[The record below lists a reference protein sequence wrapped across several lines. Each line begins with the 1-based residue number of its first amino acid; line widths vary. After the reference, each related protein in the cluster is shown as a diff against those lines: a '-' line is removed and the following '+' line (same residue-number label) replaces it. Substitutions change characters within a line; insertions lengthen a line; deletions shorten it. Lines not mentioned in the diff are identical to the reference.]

1 MVRWGTQGAHTKEK
15 TYQNSVM
22 TVVMGKSGYMALMIA
37 LSVEENVIVPCIEP
51 PQDVMQC
58 PMSCHCNGVSW
69 RLDGVNWQ
77 LW

>member
-1 MVRWGTQGAHTKEK
+1 
-15 TYQNSVM
+15 
-22 TVVMGKSGYMALMIA
+22 MGKSGYMALMIA

-69 RLDGVNWQ
+69 RLES
-77 LW
+77 